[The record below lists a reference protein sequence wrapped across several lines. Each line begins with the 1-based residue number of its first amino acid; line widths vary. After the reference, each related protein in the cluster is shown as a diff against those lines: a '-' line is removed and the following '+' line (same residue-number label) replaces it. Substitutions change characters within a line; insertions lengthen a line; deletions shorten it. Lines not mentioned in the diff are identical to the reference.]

1 MRCDFIHPPYK
12 GPGLYSLMYAFDF
25 GVDLEKNAEVIPFH
39 KFLLHKRNSNSDFL
53 VFNKESQKE
62 KGGLINN

>member
-1 MRCDFIHPPYK
+1 
-12 GPGLYSLMYAFDF
+12 MYAFDF

-62 KGGLINN
+62 KEGLINN